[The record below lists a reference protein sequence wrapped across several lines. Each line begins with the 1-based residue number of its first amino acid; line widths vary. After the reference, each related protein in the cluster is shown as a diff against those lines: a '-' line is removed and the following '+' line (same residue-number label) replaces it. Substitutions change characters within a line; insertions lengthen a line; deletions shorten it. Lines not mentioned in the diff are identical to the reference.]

1 MEQGR
6 SVQKKTVYFDNAAT
20 SGIKP
25 DGVIEA
31 ICDCLKYR
39 NANPGRSGHSL
50 SVKAAEI
57 IYNTRE
63 IIGEFFNFSNTEN
76 IALTKNATEA
86 LNIAIYGTLQSGDEV
101 ITTSMEHNSVLRPLN
116 YLKSLGRI
124 DLKILPADANG
135 VVAPRQIRDAITERT
150 RLIAVT
156 SASNVTGTKLDLEGI
171 YQIASS
177 ASVKLLVDGAQGAGA
192 MQIDMGKTPFDFL
205 ALTGHKHLFGPQGT
219 GALIIRK
226 PDELASFMRGGT
238 GSLSEKTVHPEFPPD
253 KFEAGT
259 LNTPGYAGLTAGIRF
274 LLEKG
279 IDNIIAEEH
288 YLTQYLLDKLLSLEE
303 IEVYAPDADRV
314 ATISFNIK
322 GATASDVSYYL
333 DSTWGIYVRPG
344 LHCAPEAHKTF
355 NTFPKGTVRFSLSC
369 FNTTEEIDKA
379 ITALKSFL
387 KYFGLQ

>member
-1 MEQGR
+1 ME
-6 SVQKKTVYFDNAAT
+6 KKKIYFDNAAT

-31 ICDCLKYR
+31 ICDCLKNT

-63 IIGEFFNFSNTEN
+63 IIGDFFNFRNTEN

-86 LNIAIYGTLQSGDEV
+86 LNIAIHGTLKAGDEV

-116 YLKSLGRI
+116 HLRSQGMI
-124 DLKILPADANG
+124 ELKILPADSRG
-135 VVAPRQIRDAITERT
+135 IVSPDQIKSAVTDKTK
-150 RLIAVT
+150 LIAVT
-156 SASNVTGTKLDLEGI
+156 AASNVTGTKLDLEGI
-171 YQIASS
+171 SRVARSDG
-177 ASVKLLVDGAQGAGA
+177 VKLLVDAAQGAGA
-192 MQIDMGKTPFDFL
+192 MKIDLKKTPFDFL

-226 PDELASFMRGGT
+226 PEELASFMRGGT
-238 GSLSEKTVHPEFPPD
+238 GSQSEKTVHPDFPPD

-279 IDNIIAEEH
+279 IENIIAEEDQLTH
-288 YLTQYLLDKLLSLEE
+288 YLLGKLSDMEE
-303 IEVYAPDADRV
+303 VVVYAPDADRV

-322 GATASDVSYYL
+322 GATSSDVSHYL
-333 DSTWGIYVRPG
+333 DTKWGIYVRPG
-344 LHCAPEAHKTF
+344 LHCAPEAHKTL
-355 NTFPKGTVRFSLSC
+355 NTFPQGTVRFSLSC
-369 FNTTEEIDKA
+369 FNTTEEIDTA
-379 ITALKSFL
+379 ILALKSFL
-387 KYFGLQ
+387 KDFGLR